1 MVGRIYHVGLTISDL
16 DRSIAFYRDIL
27 GLEFQ
32 GELLMA
38 GEETDKLFHRRN
50 CKARIAYLNGSKN
63 VESPPVELIQFI
75 DKWFGAYDP
84 TKEEKGVSHEQDKKS
99 ILGLNPGTT
108 PLSVSKD
115 GGPIDAITASTITSR
130 AFLNAVN
137 AAYQAYKAEG
147 GEVDGVTSA
156 SQITSSQKATG
167 ADSDAATGA
176 TIKVELTDSVSAK

>member
-75 DKWFGAYDP
+75 D
-84 TKEEKGVSHEQDKKS
+84 
-99 ILGLNPGTT
+99 
-108 PLSVSKD
+108 
-115 GGPIDAITASTITSR
+115 
-130 AFLNAVN
+130 NAVHKIQSDLFTTSISELCF
-137 AAYQAYKAEG
+137 YTDDIDLTYKHFIENNV
-147 GEVDGVTSA
+147 ECIVFNKMLI
-156 SQITSSQKATG
+156 SQINIVS
-167 ADSDAATGA
+167 
-176 TIKVELTDSVSAK
+176 IKTQFGDRCSE